1 MLKTKELTLGAMG
14 CALSCVLL
22 LICTLAPT
30 GKLAIGFIASFIPCV
45 LYVECKS
52 AKTALVSGIASG
64 IIAFTLLPKHGLAG
78 VIIVMY
84 GLCFCYYPAL
94 KAVIEKRKSLGFE
107 WIMKEIYFVILS
119 LFLKFICSLLG
130 LEFFNVLIAIIGFT
144 LYDLLLSYVIS
155 YYIKVI
161 SPRIQKSR

>member
-14 CALSCVLL
+14 CALTSVLL
-22 LICTLAPT
+22 LICTIAPT

-52 AKTALVSGIASG
+52 AKTAVLSGIASG
-64 IIAFTLLPKHGLAG
+64 IIALTLLPKHGLAG

-84 GLCFCYYPAL
+84 GLCFSYYPGL
-94 KAVIEKRKSLGFE
+94 KAIIEKRRKLGIE
-107 WIMKEIYFVILS
+107 WILKEIYFIILS
-119 LFLKFICSLLG
+119 LILKWICSMLG
-130 LEFFNVLIAIIGFT
+130 LEFFNLIIAVTGFT